1 MTRKCDLTGKLVITG
16 NNVSHANN
24 KTKRRFI
31 PNLQNVSL
39 YSDKL
44 GKKLKFRIATST
56 LRTVE
61 KNGGIDSFLLKS
73 FDKNLSNNA
82 KKYKKN
88 ISKMFLSKSS
98 KKDQST
104 A

>member
-1 MTRKCDLTGKLVITG
+1 MTRKCDLTGKLVTTG

-61 KNGGIDSFLLKS
+61 KIGGIDSFLLS
-73 FDKNLSNNA
+73 TINENLSSNA
-82 KKYKKN
+82 KKYKKS
-88 ISKMFLSKSS
+88 IYKITLEEYP
-98 KKDQST
+98 KKD
-104 A
+104 

>member
-1 MTRKCDLTGKLVITG
+1 MTKKCELTGKNPLKG
-16 NNVSHANN
+16 HNVSHANN

-61 KNGGIDSFLLKS
+61 KNGGIDSFLLNAFNK
-73 FDKNLSNNA
+73 DLSSNA
-82 KKYKKN
+82 RKYKKSIFKASVQN
-88 ISKMFLSKSS
+88 NS
-98 KKDQST
+98 KKD
-104 A
+104 

>member
-24 KTKRRFI
+24 RTKRRFI

-61 KNGGIDSFLLKS
+61 KNGCIDSFLINAFS
-73 FDKNLSNNA
+73 KNLSSNA
-82 KKYKKN
+82 RKYKKS
-88 ISKMFLSKSS
+88 ISKASIQNSS
-98 KKDQST
+98 KKD
-104 A
+104 